1 MLPIILMGVLLSLSA
16 YLIQTKVIY
25 PAFAEVETNHAKN
38 NIDRA
43 IRRLESQR
51 ELIDFTVYDWSAW
64 DDTYRFI
71 TDRNAAYIASNLHPD
86 TFWNYGFDLA
96 VFMDTDYRPVWAGV
110 YDFRSDGDLV
120 DITETHLDRILPKA
134 AAHAQSI
141 DLGKYIDDQR
151 ASGVFVID
159 NTSVLFS
166 MRPIVRS
173 DGRGPHRGFILFG
186 QFLGKEV
193 VKDFSQQIVL
203 DFSIEPVA
211 PSYEGPGPDEY
222 TVSRISQDALAA
234 SKLYSV
240 AGVPSL
246 TVSATLP
253 RSITRLG
260 GEITQYAVALFIVL
274 CILIVLTLVVLVQ
287 RVVVSPI
294 RSLRKDISA
303 IATAMD
309 YSLRTTIS
317 NDDEIGALSREFN
330 FMLELVESNNAAL
343 LHLNAELATE
353 HENVLNAQTKLRI
366 ANKALKKQSET
377 DALTGVKNRLA
388 LEKKLEQDWKLLG
401 RTRDPLT
408 VMLIDIDD
416 FKGYNDYYGHQA
428 GDECLQ
434 RVAGILQQAARRDT
448 DMAARYGGEEFVIVL
463 PGTSVEDARAIAA
476 GLLTAIRKESI
487 EHARSSTGPYLT
499 LSIGIA
505 SVVPDPALSVEA
517 LIRGA
522 DKALYQVKATGR
534 NNFRFEATPSIS

>member
-25 PAFAEVETNHAKN
+25 PAFAEVETNYAKN

-71 TDRNAAYIASNLHPD
+71 TDRSAAYIASNLHPD

-186 QFLGKEV
+186 QFLGNEV
-193 VKDFSQQIVL
+193 VKDLSQQIVL

-222 TVSRISQDALAA
+222 TVSRISQDALSA

-260 GEITQYAVALFIVL
+260 GEITRYAVALFIVL

-428 GDECLQ
+428 GDECLK

-487 EHARSSTGPYLT
+487 EHARSSTGPYLS

-505 SVVPDPALSVEA
+505 SVVPDTVLSVEA

-534 NNFRFEATPSIS
+534 NNFRFEAPPSVS

>member
-25 PAFAEVETNHAKN
+25 PAFAEVETNYAKN

-71 TDRNAAYIASNLHPD
+71 TDRSAAYIASNLHPD

-96 VFMDTDYRPVWAGV
+96 VFMDADYRPVWAGV

-141 DLGKYIDDQR
+141 DLGEYIDDQR
-151 ASGVFVID
+151 ASGIFVID
-159 NTSVLFS
+159 NTPVLFS

-173 DGRGPHRGFILFG
+173 DGSGPHRGFILFG
-186 QFLGKEV
+186 QFLSKEV
-193 VKDFSQQIVL
+193 VEDFSQQIVL

-222 TVSRISQDALAA
+222 TVSRISQDALSA

-309 YSLRTTIS
+309 YSLRTTIR

-343 LHLNAELATE
+343 LHLNAELASE

-408 VMLIDIDD
+408 VLLIDIDD

-428 GDECLQ
+428 GDECLK

-448 DMAARYGGEEFVIVL
+448 DIAARYGGEEFVIVL
-463 PGTSVEDARAIAA
+463 PGTSVEDARVIAA
-476 GLLTAIRKESI
+476 GLLTAIRKENI

-505 SVVPDPALSVEA
+505 SVVPDPVLSVEA

-534 NNFRFEATPSIS
+534 NNFRFEAPPSVS

>member
-1 MLPIILMGVLLSLSA
+1 M
-16 YLIQTKVIY
+16 
-25 PAFAEVETNHAKN
+25 
-38 NIDRA
+38 
-43 IRRLESQR
+43 
-51 ELIDFTVYDWSAW
+51 
-64 DDTYRFI
+64 
-71 TDRNAAYIASNLHPD
+71 
-86 TFWNYGFDLA
+86 
-96 VFMDTDYRPVWAGV
+96 
-110 YDFRSDGDLV
+110 
-120 DITETHLDRILPKA
+120 
-134 AAHAQSI
+134 
-141 DLGKYIDDQR
+141 
-151 ASGVFVID
+151 
-159 NTSVLFS
+159 
-166 MRPIVRS
+166 
-173 DGRGPHRGFILFG
+173 
-186 QFLGKEV
+186 
-193 VKDFSQQIVL
+193 
-203 DFSIEPVA
+203 
-211 PSYEGPGPDEY
+211 
-222 TVSRISQDALAA
+222 
-234 SKLYSV
+234 

-428 GDECLQ
+428 GDECLK
-434 RVAGILQQAARRDT
+434 RVADILQQAARRDT

-463 PGTSVEDARAIAA
+463 PGTSVEDARVIAA
-476 GLLTAIRKESI
+476 GLLTAIRKENI

-505 SVVPDPALSVEA
+505 SVVPDPVLSVEA

-522 DKALYQVKATGR
+522 AKALYQVKATGR
-534 NNFRFEATPSIS
+534 NNFRFEATPSVS